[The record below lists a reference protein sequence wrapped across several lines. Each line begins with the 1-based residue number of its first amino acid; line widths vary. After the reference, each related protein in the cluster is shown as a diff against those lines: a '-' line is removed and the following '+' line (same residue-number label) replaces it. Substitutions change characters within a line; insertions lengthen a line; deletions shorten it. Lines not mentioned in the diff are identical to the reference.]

1 MDIDRQILTSV
12 GFNEPLH
19 GRYLSEIRPAS
30 YCFLGI
36 CKFDELFGH
45 LTGSIFLVDNIQFLT
60 SILGRIFV

>member
-45 LTGSIFLVDNIQFLT
+45 LTGSIFLVDNIQ
-60 SILGRIFV
+60 